1 MIVETLISRY
11 VRHLNQRLM
20 NFESSPGEVQLP
32 EPDPDKQ
39 YLLYL
44 HIPFCVV
51 LCPFCSFHRVEFR
64 EDKATQYFQ
73 ALQEE
78 IRQVSEMGYKF
89 GEVYVGGGT
98 PTVLPGLLAET
109 LELISSLH
117 PVTSVSVE
125 TNPHDLDETN
135 TVRLKQAGVNRLSV
149 GVQSFDDRLLR
160 EMDRYEKYGS
170 GEEISVHLKNVSGT
184 FDTLN
189 VDMIFNFPHQDEAG
203 IRSDLSMLTDRI
215 KVDQV
220 SWYPLMTSSSTT
232 RPMEHAM
239 GTVDHS
245 REQGFYEM
253 IVRHMLDAG
262 YKRSSAWCFS
272 RRPGMFD
279 EYIVEHEE
287 YLGLGSGSFS
297 YLDGSMFANTFSIN
311 NYLRRIESGKT
322 SVVRQRVMS
331 SLEQMRYY
339 LLMQLFSG
347 QMDTN
352 VAEKRFKGQFD
363 RVMWRDLAGLRV
375 IGAVREQEGQLR
387 LTESG
392 YYLWVVLMREFF
404 SGVNNFRDD
413 MRHNISSESAE
424 RSGDFG

>member
-1 MIVETLISRY
+1 VIVETLISRY

-98 PTVLPGLLAET
+98 PTVLPDLLAET

-125 TNPHDLDETN
+125 TNPHDLDEKN

-160 EMDRYEKYGS
+160 EMNRYEKY
-170 GEEISVHLKNVSGT
+170 
-184 FDTLN
+184 
-189 VDMIFNFPHQDEAG
+189 
-203 IRSDLSMLTDRI
+203 
-215 KVDQV
+215 
-220 SWYPLMTSSSTT
+220 
-232 RPMEHAM
+232 
-239 GTVDHS
+239 
-245 REQGFYEM
+245 
-253 IVRHMLDAG
+253 
-262 YKRSSAWCFS
+262 
-272 RRPGMFD
+272 
-279 EYIVEHEE
+279 
-287 YLGLGSGSFS
+287 
-297 YLDGSMFANTFSIN
+297 
-311 NYLRRIESGKT
+311 
-322 SVVRQRVMS
+322 
-331 SLEQMRYY
+331 
-339 LLMQLFSG
+339 
-347 QMDTN
+347 
-352 VAEKRFKGQFD
+352 
-363 RVMWRDLAGLRV
+363 
-375 IGAVREQEGQLR
+375 
-387 LTESG
+387 
-392 YYLWVVLMREFF
+392 
-404 SGVNNFRDD
+404 
-413 MRHNISSESAE
+413 
-424 RSGDFG
+424 